1 MPTAP
6 KLDSLKPGQS
16 IRCTITKAPRTEAKL
31 DTLERLMQM
40 DPGVKRGLR
49 RAQRRRRQD
58 MVVYNRGN
66 RDWYKREKCAQ
77 IARPQ
82 AGSSWTMV
90 YSHQIQPDLASVS
103 DNIKV
108 EQA

>member
-1 MPTAP
+1 MATS
-6 KLDSLKPGQS
+6 LDTLKPGQA
-16 IRCTITKAPRTEAKL
+16 IRCTITSAPRTEAKL

-40 DPGVKRGLR
+40 DPGIKKGLR

-77 IARPQ
+77 IARPA
-82 AGSSWTMV
+82 AGSTWTMA
-90 YSHQIQPDLASVS
+90 YSHQIQPDLSSVS
-103 DNIKV
+103 AHISV
-108 EQA
+108 EPA